1 MPGEYREA
9 ARGTP
14 PTAPVY
20 GGDVS
25 EPPRGS
31 FEIAPTPVGG
41 SGGGGR
47 GGGRRHLSILLIAV
61 LAVAVPAVAFAGPR
75 IDFRPD
81 FSYLLPNRGTPTPI
95 PTETRRPDRTPR
107 ITPSPTPIPPSPP
120 PPIIVFDGDQPLA
133 PAPVFADALKLL
145 DPATGE
151 VMVCCGPT
159 AWENAIST
167 SPGGRGWWCVCISHD
182 YQESSDAATVS
193 IQRFD
198 ETLAIMSTVPVMELS
213 SVAPFPGMD
222 ASIHVDLEIS
232 PDGRIAYLATGV
244 RDLSRWKVTL
254 DVINLADDSLI
265 DHVVLGSFP
274 AQAVVP
280 GESVAPSPGD
290 SPPPGF
296 DPGMQP
302 YLNGPSLR
310 LSPDG
315 GTLLAWASLQ
325 NPTAVAASGDM
336 RAWAV
341 DLPPGNGSRVGR
353 IDRPSAALKW
363 QLTVCG
369 WIDWFDATTLAAICW
384 PDAPF
389 LGEPDS
395 PVASISGRLIEL
407 DGTVASEIDVQDG
420 ADASITDPLLD
431 RASGTLALWDP
442 SGHVFIRANLLTGD
456 VIRNEIDVGA
466 PTFDEPHRP
475 LGTPPAWETLASDFQ
490 SQTSGQLIAEPDGGL
505 LAIGFLPTD
514 DGGGERGM
522 WLPRSSG
529 IWAFDGVAGTLIDH
543 WEAVAA
549 YHSIGISGDGRWVLA
564 AGAPGGDASGTPAPE
579 WEASVTI
586 YDIRD
591 GRLAVRINELGI
603 DTYIGLLNR

>member
-1 MPGEYREA
+1 
-9 ARGTP
+9 
-14 PTAPVY
+14 VY

-25 EPPRGS
+25 EPARGS
-31 FEIAPTPVGG
+31 FEVAPTPVGG

-47 GGGRRHLSILLIAV
+47 GGGRRHLSILLVAV

-75 IDFRPD
+75 VDFRPD
-81 FSYLLPNRGTPTPI
+81 FSYLLPNLATPTPI
-95 PTETRRPDRTPR
+95 PTETRTPDRTPR
-107 ITPSPTPIPPSPP
+107 PTPSPTPIPPSAP
-120 PPIIVFDGDQPLA
+120 PPIMIFDGDEPST
-133 PAPVFADALKLL
+133 PMPIFADTLKLVN
-145 DPATGE
+145 PASGE

-159 AWENAIST
+159 AWENAVFT
-167 SPGGRGWWCVCISHD
+167 SPEGRGWWCVCISHD
-182 YQESSDAATVS
+182 YQDSSDAASVS

-198 ETLAIMSTVPVMELS
+198 EALAIMSTVPVTELS

-222 ASIHVDLEIS
+222 AGIHVDLEIS
-232 PDGRIAYLATGV
+232 RDGRIAYLVTGV
-244 RDLSRWKVTL
+244 RDLSRWKITL
-254 DVINLADDSLI
+254 DVINLADDSLT

-274 AQAVVP
+274 APALVS

-302 YLNGPSLR
+302 YLNGPNLR

-325 NPTAVAASGDM
+325 NPTAATMNGEM

-341 DLPPGNGSRVGR
+341 DLLAGGGSRLGR

-369 WIDWFDATTLAAICW
+369 WIDWFDATRLAAICW
-384 PDAPF
+384 PDALF
-389 LGEPDS
+389 LDEPDS
-395 PVASISGRLIEL
+395 LPGSIFGRLIEL
-407 DGTVASEIDVQDG
+407 DGTVASEVIVQDR
-420 ADASITDPLLD
+420 AEASITDPLLD
-431 RASGTLALWDP
+431 RESGTLALWDP

-456 VIRNEIDVGA
+456 VMRNEIDVHA
-466 PTFDEPHRP
+466 PTFEPQSP
-475 LGTPPAWETLASDFQ
+475 LRTPPAWETLASDFQ

-505 LAIGFLPTD
+505 LAIGFVMTNQD
-514 DGGGERGM
+514 SGDGGRRWVPPG
-522 WLPRSSG
+522 SSG

-543 WEAVAA
+543 WEPAAA
-549 YHSIGISGDGRWVLA
+549 YQSIGISHDGRWVLA
-564 AGAPGGDASGTPAPE
+564 AGAPGGDTAGRPAPA
-579 WEASVTI
+579 WEASVTV